1 MAIKTSL
8 GYFPRTCFIPRSEH
22 KEGERKRRSKDSVV
36 ETTIL
41 QLKQSLS
48 VEIETFWGS
57 SNNKMQLEQI
67 FIEWIIKS
75 YKGSRPLFLVG
86 GDKDDITSCVMIA
99 NGEVRFQL
107 LLEYDHE
114 EADDRLLFHAN
125 HALKLTT
132 AKC

>member
-1 MAIKTSL
+1 
-8 GYFPRTCFIPRSEH
+8 
-22 KEGERKRRSKDSVV
+22 
-36 ETTIL
+36 
-41 QLKQSLS
+41 
-48 VEIETFWGS
+48 
-57 SNNKMQLEQI
+57 MQLEQI

-75 YKGSRPLFLVG
+75 YKGSRPLFLVSG
-86 GDKDDITSCVMIA
+86 NKDDIMSCVMIA

-114 EADDRLLFHAN
+114 EADDWLLFHAN